1 MNMFRS
7 DPQGSNVSQSLCGA
21 LIVFQS
27 INDMA
32 VLSGLVRGVCD
43 VYKSVDCDDN
53 IQMNQTCRDLLCISL
68 QSVTTTGS
76 DVLLGM

>member
-1 MNMFRS
+1 
-7 DPQGSNVSQSLCGA
+7 
-21 LIVFQS
+21 
-27 INDMA
+27 MA

-53 IQMNQTCRDLLCISL
+53 IQMNQTCRDLLCINL